1 MRKEQL
7 LNFIPEPNEKFAST
21 NKIARKAKINHYVAQ
36 RLLTE
41 LYIMDRPL
49 VEKFVF
55 GGNNKSSRDF
65 ILWKRTEIDYDGLN
79 KALKL
84 IPKERDNAEHK
95 LICRDK
101 YGGDLHKYINAI
113 LVNTVHTE
121 AMVKI
126 E

>member
-7 LNFIPEPNEKFAST
+7 LNFIPGPEEKFTST
-21 NKIARKAKINHYVAQ
+21 NKIANKAKINHYVAQ

-65 ILWKRTEIDYDGLN
+65 ILWKRTKIDHNGLN
-79 KALKL
+79 RALKL
-84 IPKERDNAEHK
+84 IPKERDGAEHK

-101 YGGDLHKYINAI
+101 YGGNWHKYINAI
-113 LVNTVHTE
+113 LIDTIHAE
-121 AMVKI
+121 SMVKI
-126 E
+126 K